1 MQQPTTRIAIIG
13 DRSEQVIA
21 HTRIPDILDGLEG
34 STGAIDAYWIHSS
47 AIDHETALDAF
58 DGVWV
63 TPGSPY
69 ANEDGVLHAIAVAR
83 TAQIPVL
90 GTCGG
95 FQHMLLE
102 FARNVVG
109 LDVHHGE
116 SAPDAV
122 RQLITPLTCSLK
134 GEEGTFDVLAGTFS
148 AEIMGA
154 GPTTERY
161 FCSYG
166 ANDEFVPALA
176 ASGLRISGLAAD
188 GSLRM
193 AELPGHPFF
202 VGCLFQPELASSAT
216 SLHPVLVAFATAA
229 QARATTQAPDP
240 HVASGL

>member
-1 MQQPTTRIAIIG
+1 MQQPTIRIAIIG
-13 DRSEQVIA
+13 DRSDQVIA
-21 HTRIPDILDGLEG
+21 HTRIPDILDGLQG
-34 STGAIDAYWIHSS
+34 ATGAIDAYWLHSS
-47 AIDHETALDAF
+47 SIDDTTVLDAF

-69 ANEDGVLHAIAVAR
+69 ANEDGVLHAISTAR
-83 TAQIPVL
+83 RAQIPTL

-116 SAPDAV
+116 SAPDEV

-166 ANDEFVPALA
+166 ANDEFLPALTA
-176 ASGLRISGLAAD
+176 AGLRVSGLAAD

-202 VGCLFQPELASSAT
+202 VGCLFQPELSSSAS

-229 QARATTQAPDP
+229 QSRAAMQGSDPQAATG
-240 HVASGL
+240 V

>member
-13 DRSEQVIA
+13 DRSDQVIA
-21 HTRIPDILDGLEG
+21 HTRIPDILDGLQSYAG
-34 STGAIDAYWIHSS
+34 PMDAYWIHTSS
-47 AIDHETALDAF
+47 IDDETALDAF

-69 ANEDGVLHAIAVAR
+69 ANEDGVLRAISAGR

-134 GEEGTFDVLAGTFS
+134 GEEGTFDVLADTFA

-166 ANDEFVPALA
+166 ANDEFLPALTNA
-176 ASGLRISGLAAD
+176 GLRVSGLAAD

-202 VGCLFQPELASSAT
+202 VGCLFQPELSSSAT
-216 SLHPVLVAFATAA
+216 SLHPVLVAFANAA
-229 QARATTQAPDP
+229 QSRAAMQAADP
-240 HVASGL
+240 KAASGV